1 MLELGQILGVLSA
14 VLLLVAGA
22 AWVKR
27 DRAPELQPIGRPP
40 QAPRAPTELASQLLA
55 LAFCLSAVAAVLT
68 VVAHIG
74 L

>member
-27 DRAPELQPIGRPP
+27 DRAPELQPIGQPP
-40 QAPRAPTELASQLLA
+40 EALRAPNELASQLLA
-55 LAFCLSAVAAVLT
+55 LAFCLSAVAAVLA
-68 VVAHIG
+68 VVGQIG